1 MVHAVL
7 PEMVMSRNVTDTGDR
22 IWACSQDGDV
32 PLKQLEGQD
41 VGVTCTT
48 ASVAAPVKLKL
59 GWQWAKMSD
68 NGLARMITLAS
79 PVPRKVSA

>member
-1 MVHAVL
+1 MVHSVL

-22 IWACSQDGDV
+22 VWACTQDGV
-32 PLKQLEGQD
+32 PPNAAVEGQD
-41 VGVTCTT
+41 VGVSCTT
-48 ASVAAPVKLKL
+48 PSVAGPVHLKL

>member
-7 PEMVMSRNVTDTGDR
+7 PEKHMRNVTDTANR
-22 IWACSQDGDV
+22 IWACTQQGDV
-32 PLKQLEGQD
+32 PVTAVEGQD
-41 VGVTCTT
+41 VDVMCTT
-48 ASVAAPVKLKL
+48 PSVAGPVRLKL
-59 GWQWAKMSD
+59 GWQWSRMSD

>member
-1 MVHAVL
+1 M
-7 PEMVMSRNVTDTGDR
+7 RNVTDTGSR
-22 IWACSQDGDV
+22 VWACTQDGVV
-32 PLKQLEGQD
+32 PENAVEGQD

-48 ASVAAPVKLKL
+48 PSVASPIRLKL

-79 PVPRKVSA
+79 PIPRKVTA